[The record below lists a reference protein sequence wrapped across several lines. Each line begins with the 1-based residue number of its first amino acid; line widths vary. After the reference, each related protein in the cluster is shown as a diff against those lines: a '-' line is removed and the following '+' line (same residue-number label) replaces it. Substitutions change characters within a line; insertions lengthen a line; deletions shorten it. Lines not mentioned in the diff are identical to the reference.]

1 MLQILVLIGLFCL
14 VMGIYETIEYMW
26 CYDKEKKEYRQRLL
40 TQAPPDVSTSLTPSS
55 RNEPGEGRRLLRG
68 SSNNSEFDI
77 IQMQTMLP
85 STRICNNRESVT
97 FEGGVDG
104 YLNEAQIHYDLEP
117 SSSQICDSGDFSID
131 TTPLLAQS
139 TNCDIEIQ
147 DLPFTKENAIPLGL

>member
-14 VMGIYETIEYMW
+14 VMGIYETMEYMW

-40 TQAPPDVSTSLTPSS
+40 TEAPPDVSTSLTPSS
-55 RNEPGEGRRLLRG
+55 RNEPGEGRRLLGG
-68 SSNNSEFDI
+68 SSNSSESDI

-104 YLNEAQIHYDLEP
+104 YLNEAQIHCDGEP
-117 SSSQICDSGDFSID
+117 SSSQRCDSGDFSID

-139 TNCDIEIQ
+139 TNCDIENR
-147 DLPFTKENAIPLGL
+147 DLPFTKENAIPLVL